1 MSGWMLSITD
11 WILSLNSGVVKGF
24 SLFTFVLTN
33 PQEKK
38 KTEKP
43 LNTQLS
49 SVLSQLE
56 EFLVLFFFE
65 DDVGGG
71 DS

>member
-1 MSGWMLSITD
+1 MSSWMLSITD
-11 WILSLNSGVVKGF
+11 WILSLNSGVVRGF

-38 KTEKP
+38 KTENP
-43 LNTQLS
+43 LNAQLS

-56 EFLVLFFFE
+56 E
-65 DDVGGG
+65 
-71 DS
+71 